1 MRSKVC
7 LVTGANSGIGKATA
21 LALAVQG
28 ATVAMVCR
36 DRGRGEAAMAE
47 IAEMSR
53 NESVDLLVADL
64 SSQGAIRRLAEEF
77 ARRHRRL
84 DVLVNNAGAIIGTRR
99 LTEDG
104 VEATFA
110 LNHLA
115 YFLLTNL
122 LLDLLKAS
130 APSRIVNVSS
140 NAHKGATIDFD
151 DLQMERGYTG
161 MRVYDHSKLANVL
174 FTYELAKRL
183 EGTGVAAN
191 CMHPGVVA
199 TTLAKD
205 AALWLR
211 ILWPLMSPMLL
222 SPEKGAETVIYLASS
237 PDVEGVTGK
246 YFVEKTPVKTSEE
259 SYNKEV
265 ASRLW
270 DASAELVKL
279 DEM

>member
-21 LALAVQG
+21 LALATRG

-36 DRGRGEAAMAE
+36 DRGRGEAARAE
-47 IAEMSR
+47 IAEMSG
-53 NESVDLLVADL
+53 NEAVELLVADL
-64 SSQGAIRRLAEEF
+64 SSQGATRKLAEEF

-122 LLDLLKAS
+122 LLDVLKAS

-140 NAHKGATIDFD
+140 NAHKGATINFD
-151 DLQMERGYTG
+151 DLQMERGYAG
-161 MRVYDHSKLANVL
+161 MRAYGHSKLANVL
-174 FTYELAKRL
+174 FTYELARRL

-199 TTLAKD
+199 TKLAKD

-222 SPEKGAETVIYLASS
+222 SPEKGAETVVYLASS
-237 PDVEGVTGK
+237 PDVEGVTGE
-246 YFVEKTPVKTSEE
+246 YFVEKTPVTSSAESHSEE
-259 SYNKEV
+259 V
-265 ASRLW
+265 AKRLW
-270 DASAELVKL
+270 DISAELVKL